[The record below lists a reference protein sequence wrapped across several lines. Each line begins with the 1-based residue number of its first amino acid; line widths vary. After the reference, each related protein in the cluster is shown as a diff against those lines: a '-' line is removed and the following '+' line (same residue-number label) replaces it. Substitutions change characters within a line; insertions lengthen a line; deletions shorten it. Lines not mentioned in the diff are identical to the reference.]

1 MTIKSCVE
9 LLAQADATI
18 QDNTTGDIT
27 AAEVRALFKDIVDTF
42 TPAYG
47 AILLGSTET
56 LSATPTVLAPAI
68 SQLVATAGYFT
79 TNLTNGSV
87 TRTMGGVV
95 GGTEQVIIG
104 GEVEGA
110 NNNLVR
116 VELYRDGAPTSY
128 YMDVTCRGAG
138 RPVGFNIAGILYHEG
153 DTTYDIRATGDAGS
167 YVFSD
172 VRLIAQAQAVRSFV

>member
-1 MTIKSCVE
+1 MTIKSCLE

-47 AILLGSTET
+47 GIDIATTET
-56 LSATPTVLAPAI
+56 LSATPTVLAPATV
-68 SQLVATAGYFT
+68 QLVATPGYFT
-79 TNLTNGSV
+79 TNLVNGSV
-87 TRTMGGVV
+87 TRTMGSVV
-95 GGTEQVIIG
+95 GGTEQVVVN

-116 VELYRDGAPTSY
+116 VEVYRDGAPTGY
-128 YMDVTCRGAG
+128 FMDVTCRGAG
-138 RPVGFNIAGILYHEG
+138 RPVGFNIAGIIYHEG
-153 DTTYDIRATGDAGS
+153 DATYDLRATGDAGS
-167 YVFSD
+167 YVFTD
-172 VRLIAQAQAVRSFV
+172 VRMIAQAQAVRSFV